1 MARVETLLDTWNVN
15 KVGKGFGLAYGQ
27 LLKGLGCV
35 VGPINKGLAKVLR
48 TTSVGK
54 RTGPILDTALGVAA
68 VLFSYIT
75 EATDIEQDGNYFAVT
90 LLTGRAVFSLTGFM
104 LFVLGVAQLAA
115 LIGETVPGIPKFEL
129 FSDSYKE
136 YTSSLKHGLI
146 SLMLVSISLIMSAD
160 NDDGQISWRGGG
172 GNESI
177 WLFFVILTIT
187 ALVSRWFSELEHG
200 VVSRQFGEFGFKDG
214 QAVIFNELKP
224 EYRFKHA
231 RGPAL
236 LVTTGLFLYMR
247 VHSTVDGV
255 EEWFRDSTVSLLLAI
270 YAVVVVLERFQK
282 ANTELVI
289 GEESGL
295 VVTGVITT
303 LMLYFAGI
311 DLATKKTQE
320 SVFVTLGVIML
331 DAMRVGYGMKA
342 PRESEIQ
349 NWRAAVYRLFQI
361 LVGVMSFLY
370 VTKTETDQHAA
381 TTPILFGV
389 ALAAALTK
397 VLGISY
403 ISKDMLL
410 SGSEHF
416 FRSLASTG
424 LLLTSAYLWS
434 HPLDSAKKDTGAVL
448 FFILGMASRLLDSVQ
463 DFRLG
468 GGRTLAAYIAWDDN
482 KDKVNSATVDNPR
495 TWLTTIA
502 LVVSLSFASMAM
514 HEKWDIIEVDGKA
527 TRNDELGDSMITD
540 VFFIALHV
548 FVVGFVF
555 IRAIAGDKVSDKVN
569 MMLEFLQ
576 LSKSRFIRF
585 AVTTTVLSALA
596 AAAGSVGF
604 EGTTA
609 IGSGGV
615 QSQLLTSLIAYV
627 FADTVGRELL

>member
-1 MARVETLLDTWNVN
+1 MSRVETLLEPLNR
-15 KVGKGFGLAYGQ
+15 VGKFFGWLYG
-27 LLKGLGCV
+27 LLLLGLGYI
-35 VGPINKGLAKVLR
+35 VGPINRGVARVLKA
-48 TTSVGK
+48 TSVGK
-54 RTGPILDTALGVAA
+54 KAGPIVDTGLGLAV

-90 LLTGRAVFSLTGFM
+90 LLTGRAVFFLTG
-104 LFVLGVAQLAA
+104 LLLIVLGIAQLGAI
-115 LIGETVPGIPKFEL
+115 IGEVIPGVPEIEI

-146 SLMLVSISLIMSAD
+146 SLLLISVSLIMSAD
-160 NDDGQISWRGGG
+160 EDDGKITWEGTTSNKRIGLYF
-172 GNESI
+172 I
-177 WLFFVILTIT
+177 IITIA

-200 VVSRQFGEFGFKDG
+200 QVSRIASKD
-214 QAVIFNELKP
+214 ELTEDLKSD
-224 EYRFKHA
+224 YRFKHA

-236 LVTTGLFLYMR
+236 LVTTGLFLYLR
-247 VHSTVDGV
+247 VHSSV
-255 EEWFRDSTVSLLLAI
+255 EDVHGWFRDSTLSLLLII

-282 ANTELVI
+282 ANTELVV

-320 SVFVTLGVIML
+320 SVFVSLGVIML
-331 DAMRVGYGMKA
+331 DAMRVGYGTKA
-342 PRESEIQ
+342 PRRSIIQ

-361 LVGVMSFLY
+361 LVGILSFLY
-370 VTKTETDQHAA
+370 VTKTESDQHAA

-403 ISKDMLL
+403 ISKSMFR

-416 FRSLASTG
+416 FRSIASTG
-424 LLLTSAYLWS
+424 LLLASAYLWS
-434 HPLDSAKKDTGAVL
+434 HPLDSTKKDTGAVL
-448 FFILGMASRLLDSVQ
+448 FFILGIVSRLIDSVQ

-468 GGRTLAAYIAWDDN
+468 GGETLAEYVAWDDD
-482 KDKVNSATVDNPR
+482 KDLVNSPTIDNPR

-502 LVVSLSFASMAM
+502 LVLSLSFASMAM
-514 HEKWDIIEVDGKA
+514 HEKWDIIKLDGDA
-527 TRNDELGDSMITD
+527 TRDDELGDSMITA
-540 VFFIALHV
+540 VFFIAVHV
-548 FVVGFVF
+548 LVVGL
-555 IRAIAGDKVSDKVN
+555 ILIGR
-569 MMLEFLQ
+569 LEILQ

-596 AAAGSVGF
+596 VAAGSVGF
-604 EGTTA
+604 EGTAA

-615 QSQLLTSLIAYV
+615 QSQLLTSLVAYV

>member
-1 MARVETLLDTWNVN
+1 MSRVETLLEPLNR
-15 KVGKGFGLAYGQ
+15 VGKFFGWLYG
-27 LLKGLGCV
+27 LLLLGLGYI
-35 VGPINKGLAKVLR
+35 VGPINRGVARVLKA
-48 TTSVGK
+48 TSVGK
-54 RTGPILDTALGVAA
+54 KAGPIVDTGLGLAV

-90 LLTGRAVFSLTGFM
+90 LLTGRAVFFLTGLL
-104 LFVLGVAQLAA
+104 LFVLGIAQLGAI
-115 LIGETVPGIPKFEL
+115 IGEVIPGVPEIEI

-146 SLMLVSISLIMSAD
+146 SLLLISVSLIMSAD
-160 NDDGQISWRGGG
+160 EDDGKITWEGTTSNKRIGLYF
-172 GNESI
+172 I
-177 WLFFVILTIT
+177 IITIA

-200 VVSRQFGEFGFKDG
+200 
-214 QAVIFNELKP
+214 AVAREITDVDLTDEIAKITKELRS

-236 LVTTGLFLYMR
+236 LVTTGLFLYLR
-247 VHSTVDGV
+247 VHSSVDGV
-255 EEWFRDSTVSLLLAI
+255 EEWFRDSTLSLLLII

-282 ANTELVI
+282 ANTELVV

-320 SVFVTLGVIML
+320 SVFVSLGVIML
-331 DAMRVGYGMKA
+331 DAMRVGYGTKA
-342 PRESEIQ
+342 PRRSIIQ

-361 LVGVMSFLY
+361 LVGILSFLY
-370 VTKTETDQHAA
+370 VTKTESDQHAA

-403 ISKDMLL
+403 ISKSMFR

-416 FRSLASTG
+416 FRSIASTG
-424 LLLTSAYLWS
+424 LLLASAYLWS
-434 HPLDSAKKDTGAVL
+434 HPLDSTKKDTGAVL
-448 FFILGMASRLLDSVQ
+448 FFILGIVSRLIDSVQ

-468 GGRTLAAYIAWDDN
+468 GGETLAEYVAWDDD
-482 KDKVNSATVDNPR
+482 KDLVNSPTIDNPR

-502 LVVSLSFASMAM
+502 LVLSLSFASMAM
-514 HEKWDIIEVDGKA
+514 HEKWDIIKLDGDA
-527 TRNDELGDSMITD
+527 TRDDELGDSMITA
-540 VFFIALHV
+540 VFFIAVHV
-548 FVVGFVF
+548 LVVGL
-555 IRAIAGDKVSDKVN
+555 ILIGR
-569 MMLEFLQ
+569 LEILQ

-596 AAAGSVGF
+596 VAAGSVGF
-604 EGTTA
+604 EGTAA

-615 QSQLLTSLIAYV
+615 QSQLLTSLVAYV